1 MQFVVLIGA
10 SGSGKTTIA
19 RAIAQR
25 YADDVEVF
33 HFDRIGVPSARR
45 MITKYGSGEEWQRAK
60 TIEWMA
66 KLAPRSR
73 SGRRLLFEGQTR
85 LCFLAEG
92 AEAAG
97 GPAYLPILVD
107 CDDETRSRRLSLA
120 REQPELANEEMMHWA
135 RYLRCEA
142 EGSGCE
148 VLDTSALSLGRCIS
162 HVMARLR
169 GNPSSDKMPYDRKL
183 IPTHRPD
190 APPLRGDGL
199 DRLFPAR
206 QRRRRQAG

>member
-1 MQFVVLIGA
+1 MFLALGGAMQLVVLIGA

-33 HFDRIGVPSARR
+33 HFDGIGVPSAKQ
-45 MITKYGSGEEWQRAK
+45 MIAECGSGEGWQRAK

-66 KLAPRSR
+66 KLAPLTR
-73 SGRRLLFEGQTR
+73 SGRGLLFEGQTR
-85 LCFLAEG
+85 LSFLTEG

-107 CDDETRSRRLSLA
+107 CDDETRSRRLSLE
-120 REQPELANEEMMHWA
+120 REQPELADENMTNWA
-135 RYLRCEA
+135 RYLRREA
-142 EGSGCE
+142 KGSGCE
-148 VLDTSALSLGRCIS
+148 ILDTSALSLDQCIL

-169 GNPSSDKMPYDRKL
+169 RNPSSDK
-183 IPTHRPD
+183 IPP
-190 APPLRGDGL
+190 
-199 DRLFPAR
+199 
-206 QRRRRQAG
+206 